1 MEVEELSET
10 NRGEGG
16 FGSTGV
22 SSKLGNDSKK
32 RPFEEVS
39 NLNKENAVVD
49 A

>member
-1 MEVEELSET
+1 MIVEVEELSET

-22 SSKLGNDSKK
+22 SAKIAESKK
-32 RPFEEVS
+32 RPFEEI
-39 NLNKENAVVD
+39 NKENAVD